1 MGSNPTLG
9 TNIRIMK
16 NKFLQRM
23 ADIIVIRILKSRTLK
38 EVEIWLNI
46 GLGINE
52 KLVEKNIY
60 LN

>member
-1 MGSNPTLG
+1 
-9 TNIRIMK
+9 MK
-16 NKFLQRM
+16 FKFLQRL
-23 ADIIVIRILKSRTLK
+23 ANLIVIRIVKARTLK

-46 GLGINE
+46 GMSINE

>member
-1 MGSNPTLG
+1 
-9 TNIRIMK
+9 MK

-23 ADIIVIRILKSRTLK
+23 ADIIVIRIQKSRTLK